1 MTPEIVQIWGSLIRP
16 IGEIPIIGNFTFILW
31 VIFLMP
37 GYLFMVLGK
46 KLDNEKLR
54 QNDLTRKVV
63 ETSPNPSKEK
73 VLNSDNYI
81 DHDTSNE
88 SHNYTVFVDDNFH
101 YMDESERYL
110 NGKYE
115 TEEEALSVCRKIVDD
130 YLLNAYQ
137 PDITAKELY
146 ESYVCHGE
154 DPFIRGGDGKGTGF
168 SAWSY
173 AEKRSIEI
181 VEEKKF

>member
-54 QNDLTRKVV
+54 QNNLTRKVV

-73 VLNSDNYI
+73 VLNSDN
-81 DHDTSNE
+81 
-88 SHNYTVFVDDNFH
+88 
-101 YMDESERYL
+101 
-110 NGKYE
+110 
-115 TEEEALSVCRKIVDD
+115 
-130 YLLNAYQ
+130 
-137 PDITAKELY
+137 
-146 ESYVCHGE
+146 
-154 DPFIRGGDGKGTGF
+154 
-168 SAWSY
+168 
-173 AEKRSIEI
+173 
-181 VEEKKF
+181 